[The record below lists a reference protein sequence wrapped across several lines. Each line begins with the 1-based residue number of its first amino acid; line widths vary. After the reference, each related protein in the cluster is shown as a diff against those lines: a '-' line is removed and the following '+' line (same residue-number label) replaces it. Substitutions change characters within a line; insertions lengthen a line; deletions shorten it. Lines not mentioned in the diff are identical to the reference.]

1 MKNEYDL
8 KKRKKRPGKVD
19 PEAARIAI
27 SLKVDG
33 GVIADF
39 KDEALRTGIPYQ
51 TLMNSVLYRFVRGEL
66 VDRKE
71 IDHLSNIL
79 RQA

>member
-8 KKRKKRPGKVD
+8 KKLKKRPNKVD
-19 PEAARIAI
+19 PESARIAI

-33 GVIADF
+33 SIIADY

-51 TLMNSVLYRFVRGEL
+51 TLMNSVLHRFIRGEL

-71 IDHLSNIL
+71 IDHLSSIL
-79 RQA
+79 KQA